1 MRLYLVQINF
11 GLGVQM
17 AHCTPLATLLV
28 LIIVGFVNCFATI
41 ANICGR
47 QNIAHLFLQLF
58 SSNITFIYMKM
69 NLTIVTILKTFPL
82 DMAAAGRF
90 NDIPGQLL
98 DTSLLG
104 EINHFGIKIIIA
116 LGFKLAF
123 C

>member
-1 MRLYLVQINF
+1 MAKKYALLKKSNFGFLKMRLYLVQINF

-69 NLTIVTILKTFPL
+69 NLTIVAILKPVPL
-82 DMAAAGRF
+82 DMANGGEF
-90 NDIPGQLL
+90 NDIPRLY
-98 DTSLLG
+98 SA
-104 EINHFGIKIIIA
+104 KI
-116 LGFKLAF
+116 
-123 C
+123 